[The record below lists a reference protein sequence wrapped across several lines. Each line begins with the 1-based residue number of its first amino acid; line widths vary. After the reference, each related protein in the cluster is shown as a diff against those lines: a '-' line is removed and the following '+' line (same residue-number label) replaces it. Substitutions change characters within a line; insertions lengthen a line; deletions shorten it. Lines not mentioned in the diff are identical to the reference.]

1 MVKLNRAFYLR
12 SGLDVARDL
21 IGKQLVHCS
30 PEGMTKGIIVEAEA
44 YLGHQD
50 AAAHSFKAPCTGR
63 TAIQYG
69 PGGYAY
75 VYTIYGL
82 HTCMN
87 VVVSRE
93 DCPEAVLIRA
103 LQPTEGIGLMQ
114 KRRQQ
119 ESLRA
124 LCSGP
129 GKLSQAMGITMSH
142 YGMDLCGDN
151 LFIESVDDFF
161 PEVAATRRINVDYAG
176 EAANYSWRFILK
188 GSPFVSVPPKA

>member
-1 MVKLNRAFYLR
+1 MVKLHRAFYLR

-30 PEGMTKGIIVEAEA
+30 PEGTTRGIIVEAEA

-50 AAAHSFKAPCTGR
+50 AAAHSFKAPRTGR

-129 GKLSQAMGITMSH
+129 GKLSQAMGITMGH
-142 YGMDLCGDN
+142 YGMDLCGDE
-151 LFIESVDDFF
+151 LFIESVDDFS

-176 EAANYSWRFILK
+176 EAADYPWRFILK
-188 GSPFVSVPPKA
+188 GSPFISMPPTV